1 MTVRRVSP
9 QEAAALMRE
18 EGYAY
23 VDVRSIPEFEAGH
36 PAGAY
41 NIPLMHS
48 TPSGLRPN
56 GDFIS
61 LILAVFPKDTKLV
74 IGCKMGGRS
83 LRAAQILIDA
93 GYEHVVDQR
102 AGFHGMRDAFG
113 QIQEA
118 GWQSVGLEVCVEA
131 RPDKTYEA
139 ISIRKDT

>member
-9 QEAAALMRE
+9 QEAAALME
-18 EGYAY
+18 EQGYVY
-23 VDVRSIPEFEAGH
+23 IDVRSIPEFEAGH

-41 NIPLMHS
+41 NIPLMHA
-48 TPSGLRPN
+48 TPSGMRPN

-61 LILAVFPKDTKLV
+61 LIVSVFPRDTKLV
-74 IGCKMGGRS
+74 IGCKMGRRS
-83 LRAAQILIDA
+83 LRAAQILVDA

-102 AGFHGMRDAFG
+102 AGFHGVRDAFG

-118 GWQSVGLEVCVEA
+118 GWQSVGLEVCFEA

-139 ISIRKDT
+139 ISMRKGT